1 MVDLETYERFWE
13 EAVILLLHPTQL
25 LILEALTRLE
35 MPVSAT
41 AMVEMSD
48 GQISLAYW
56 TYHLTRLEK
65 LGLLKLVKARPSR
78 GTPEKFYDLRLVKA
92 D

>member
-1 MVDLETYERFWE
+1 MVDLETSEQFWE
-13 EAVILLLHPTQL
+13 EAVVLLLHPTQL
-25 LILEALTRLE
+25 LILEALVRLG

-56 TYHLTRLEK
+56 TYHLTRLEN
-65 LGLLKLVKARPSR
+65 LGLLKLVEARPSR
-78 GTPEKFYDLRLVKA
+78 GTPEKFFALRIVEA
-92 D
+92 E